1 MTDDEGVI
9 KYQLDYS
16 KASALDAA
24 LIKELNAWR
33 TILYKLQLVGC
44 DEHRYGGYG
53 YGNLSCRYRRHGD
66 EFIITGTQT
75 AHIAETSAEH
85 YVLVKHSDAVR
96 NKLVAEGPVK
106 PSSEALTHG
115 TVYQSDP
122 DIQFVFHAHNPQI
135 WGHAAVLNIPA
146 TAKNVAYG
154 TPAMA
159 REIQQLLAD
168 PAVKTQS
175 IISMA
180 GHEDGIIAF
189 GSTAE
194 HAGLTLIN
202 YLSKALQI

>member
-1 MTDDEGVI
+1 LTTEEGVI
-9 KYQLDYS
+9 KYQLDYL
-16 KASALDAA
+16 KGPALDAG
-24 LIKELNAWR
+24 LIVVLNAWR
-33 TILYKLQLVGC
+33 NILYKLQMVGC

-53 YGNLSCRYRRHGD
+53 YGNLSGRYQAHGD

-85 YVLVKHSDAVR
+85 YVLVKHSDAAH
-96 NKLVAEGPVK
+96 NKLIAEGPVK

-115 TVYQSDP
+115 TVYQSDR
-122 DIQFVFHAHNPQI
+122 DIQFVFHAHSPHI
-135 WGHAAVLNIPA
+135 WRHAAALNIPS
-146 TAKNVAYG
+146 TDKNVAYG

-159 REIQQLLAD
+159 CEIQQLIGD

-189 GSTAE
+189 GPTAE
-194 HAGLTLIN
+194 HAGLTLVK